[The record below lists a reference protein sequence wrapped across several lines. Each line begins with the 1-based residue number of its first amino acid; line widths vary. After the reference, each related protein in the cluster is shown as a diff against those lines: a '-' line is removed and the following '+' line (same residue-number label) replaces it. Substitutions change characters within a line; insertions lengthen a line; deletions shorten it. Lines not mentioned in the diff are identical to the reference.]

1 MIDNNTIIICIFILT
16 IINSLYIGYVLGK
29 KCSSNKHQ
37 TTPTKSFFEKEKIEH
52 NKKSI
57 SIDDTKFVGNIRT
70 EGLEK
75 KYENLGETKKSS
87 ENISG
92 AINKLKNMKG

>member
-1 MIDNNTIIICIFILT
+1 MPENLVIYIFILT
-16 IINSLYIGYVLGK
+16 IINSLFIGYVVGK
-29 KCSSNKHQ
+29 GRSSNNYQ
-37 TTPTKSFFEKEKIEH
+37 TTSTKSFFEKEKIEQ
-52 NKKSI
+52 NKKTI

-75 KYENLGETKKSS
+75 KYENLGETKNSS